1 MGEMGECDSGECG
14 VKNHVF
20 DEGGGA
26 AGVEN
31 WGSFSLFKS
40 ASYTN
45 TTLHFLNFWFYI
57 VP

>member
-26 AGVEN
+26 AGGEN
-31 WGSFSLFKS
+31 WVSFSLCS
-40 ASYTN
+40 S
-45 TTLHFLNFWFYI
+45 LLPIQIQHYI
-57 VP
+57 S